1 MAVVCFRGNPLV
13 AAAQVAVVDQAVQL
27 DVRPAE
33 ATTPV
38 IHRVAFLSHPTKG
51 MPHKAVAAR

>member
-1 MAVVCFRGNPLV
+1 MAIVCFRGNPLV

-27 DVRPAE
+27 AVQPAE
-33 ATTPV
+33 ATTAV
-38 IHRVAFLSHPTKG
+38 IRRVAFLSHPTKG